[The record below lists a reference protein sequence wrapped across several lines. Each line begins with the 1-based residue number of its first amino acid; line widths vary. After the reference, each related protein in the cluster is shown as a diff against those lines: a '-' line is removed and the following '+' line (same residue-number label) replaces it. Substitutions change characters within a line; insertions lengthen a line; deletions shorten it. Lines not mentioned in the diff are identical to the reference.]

1 MSLTKVRE
9 SNMIQKRKKQAVIC
23 LILFII
29 SLIATILFHY
39 KVKNQDIQY
48 EAVKV
53 TVISVES
60 TRRHNNI
67 FVDVIVEYEGEMYEL
82 INVLDGEIGT
92 YEALSHLKPES
103 QNNNPLFDN
112 TVYYSNGKMYSNI
125 NGIKTDNLY
134 FIWYLVGL
142 VGIIVFITLFFVCIE
157 DIHNRK
163 KFEESRLNKREYM

>member
-1 MSLTKVRE
+1 
-9 SNMIQKRKKQAVIC
+9 MIQKRKKQAVIC

-48 EAVKV
+48 EAVKA

-60 TRRHNNI
+60 TRRHNNDY
-67 FVDVIVEYEGEMYEL
+67 VDVIVEYEGEKYEL
-82 INVLDGEIGT
+82 INVLDGEINK
-92 YEALSHLKPES
+92 YEALSHLNPEA
-103 QNNNPLFDN
+103 QNNSPHYDN

-142 VGIIVFITLFFVCIE
+142 AGIIVFITLFFVCIE

-163 KFEESRLNKREYM
+163 KFEESRLNKKEYM